1 MNEVVL
7 FLAAPT
13 VMCLILAVI
22 HCYLGLHVLARGV
35 IFVDLSLA
43 QVASFGATLALLWTG
58 EHESSATYF
67 VSLGATFVAAALFA
81 LARRFEHRFSQ
92 EAVIGIVYALAS
104 AAVILVVDRLAHGAE
119 HLKEALVGQ
128 VLWVSWSEVIKTGL
142 IYSVVGAIHFIF
154 RKQFLAASQN
164 HGANHGAGHGANH
177 AAPQAPAHVA
187 GATSG
192 AAVATA
198 NPQVAAISK
207 AGAHSG
213 VTPEN
218 SWFWDFLFY
227 ALFGVVITSS
237 THVAGVLMVF
247 SFLIVPSI
255 LGQVFF
261 KTIRGRLLFG
271 WSLSTVLSVFG
282 MYASFKLDVP
292 VGALIVVLFASLP
305 ILALIGFGVKS
316 LFVRESKR
324 DELDSETVP
333 IA

>member
-1 MNEVVL
+1 MNHEVIV

-43 QVASFGATLALLWTG
+43 QVASFGSTLALLWTG
-58 EHESSATYF
+58 EHESGTAYF

-81 LARRFEHRFSQ
+81 LARRFEHKFSQ

-128 VLWVSWSEVIKTGL
+128 VLWVSWNDVIKTAA
-142 IYSVVGAIHFIF
+142 IYAVVGIIHFIF
-154 RKQFLAASQN
+154 RKQFLAASES
-164 HGANHGAGHGANH
+164 HGKPKELYDSN
-177 AAPQAPAHVA
+177 
-187 GATSG
+187 
-192 AAVATA
+192 
-198 NPQVAAISK
+198 
-207 AGAHSG
+207 G
-213 VTPEN
+213 VLRETTEPI

-237 THVAGVLMVF
+237 THIAGVLMVF

-261 KTIRGRLLFG
+261 KSIRARLLFG
-271 WSLSTVLSVFG
+271 WTLSTVLSVFG
-282 MYASFKLDVP
+282 MYASYKLDVP
-292 VGALIVVLFASLP
+292 VGGLIVVLFASLP
-305 ILALIGFGVKS
+305 ILALIGFGLTSVISSDSTNTKS
-316 LFVRESKR
+316 AKSAHL
-324 DELDSETVP
+324 
-333 IA
+333 